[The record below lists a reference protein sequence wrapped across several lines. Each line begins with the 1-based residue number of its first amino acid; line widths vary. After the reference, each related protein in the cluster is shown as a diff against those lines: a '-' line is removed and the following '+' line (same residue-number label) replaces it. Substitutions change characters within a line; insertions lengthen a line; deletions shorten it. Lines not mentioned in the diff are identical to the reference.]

1 MSERV
6 GEILPVE
13 ERAAF
18 ELAPAMES
26 SLPSEWPGARWIGA
40 VDMEWLTG
48 HTQLQLLNHAGYRRA
63 RLLVRQGTA
72 VRGFVDVEA
81 PGGMVQRDAL
91 EEAAVAL
98 PVVEPMT
105 AGTAT
110 PSVTVVV
117 CTRDRAALLRG
128 SLTAILKLD
137 YPNFDVLVVDNAPR
151 TDETCKMVRDEF
163 GDPRIRLVT
172 EPAPGLSQARNAG
185 LRHALGDIVAFTDDD
200 VVVDGAWLREIA
212 AGFERMPG
220 TACVTGLVPAG
231 ELRSPA
237 QGYFDDRV
245 SWSKAWEPKV
255 YSLAEPPAELP
266 TFPFCIGAFGTG
278 ANFALDRRVALDLGS
293 FDAALG
299 VGTRTG
305 GGEDIDMFTRVIL
318 AGYSL
323 VVQPSAIVWHRHRD
337 DLQALRV
344 QARGYGLG
352 LGAWLA
358 KILSNPETA
367 KLALA
372 RSPRAARN
380 FLRNARVQ
388 RRSSEER
395 PLGHDSWDAQLAKVL
410 RVELYSVALGPLNY
424 MLERRLGATRPTGTN
439 RTALK
444 LGHSRKAT

>member
-6 GEILPVE
+6 DELTPVW
-13 ERAAF
+13 ERPAY

-26 SLPSEWPGARWIGA
+26 AGWPDWSGARWIGA
-40 VDMEWLTG
+40 VDLDCLAD
-48 HTQLQLLNHAGYRRA
+48 HTQLQLLNHDGYHRA

-81 PGGMVQRDAL
+81 PLGRVQRGVL
-91 EEAAVAL
+91 EKAAAGL
-98 PVVEPMT
+98 PAAAPVT
-105 AGTAT
+105 GGAST

-117 CTRDRAALLRG
+117 CTRDRASLLRG
-128 SLTAILKLD
+128 SLGAIQKLD
-137 YPNFDVLVVDNAPR
+137 YPNFDVLVVDNAP
-151 TDETCKMVRDEF
+151 TTAQTATMVRDEF
-163 GDPRIRLVT
+163 DDSRIRIIT
-172 EPAPGLSQARNAG
+172 EPVPGLSHARNAG
-185 LRHALGDIVAFTDDD
+185 LRNAEGDIVAFTDDD
-200 VVVDGAWLREIA
+200 VVVDEAWLSEIA

-237 QGYFDDRV
+237 QGYFDARV
-245 SWSKAWEPKV
+245 SWSKTWEPKV

-278 ANFALDRRVALDLGS
+278 ANFALDRRAALDLGS
-293 FDAALG
+293 FDPALG

-305 GGEDIDMFTRVIL
+305 GGEDIDMFTRVVL

-337 DLQALRV
+337 DIQALRL

-358 KILSNPETA
+358 KVLSNPETA

-380 FLRNARVQ
+380 FLRNARVKNGL
-388 RRSSEER
+388 SEER
-395 PLGHDSWDAQLAKVL
+395 PVGDDLWDAQLAKVL

-424 MLERRLGATRPTGTN
+424 MLERRFGG
-439 RTALK
+439 
-444 LGHSRKAT
+444 G